1 MGSDTGADIQ
11 VDEDVEQ
18 ARRDAELEAAA
29 AEHNERCGGGAIVPG
44 ERAAARKEHN
54 DHAAYVNNDDTD
66 V

>member
-1 MGSDTGADIQ
+1 MSPETGADIP
-11 VDEDVEQ
+11 VDADVEQ

-29 AEHNERCGGGAIVPG
+29 TEHNERTGGGTVVPG

-54 DHAAYVNNDDTD
+54 DHAAFTNAAD